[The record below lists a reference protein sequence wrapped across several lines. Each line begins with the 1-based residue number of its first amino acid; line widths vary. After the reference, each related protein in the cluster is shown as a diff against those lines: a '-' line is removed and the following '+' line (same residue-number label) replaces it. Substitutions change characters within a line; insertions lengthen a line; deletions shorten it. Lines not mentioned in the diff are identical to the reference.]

1 MSFFSVTKISVD
13 VRELVGFELKNNKA
27 ETLKHNLYLQNA
39 QKQIFSES
47 Y

>member
-1 MSFFSVTKISVD
+1 MSFFSLNKISVD
-13 VRELVGFELKNNKA
+13 VKELVGFELKNNKA

-39 QKQIFSES
+39 QKQIFSQS